1 VNPPEL
7 LEPANRE
14 EARLLD
20 QLDESRLPK
29 HIAIIMDGNGRWA
42 ERRHFPR
49 VAGHRAGV
57 DSARAVIETCSRLGL
72 PALTLYA
79 FLGAPI
85 SFPKVFAPTSSGA
98 WSSPPRTPACALPL
112 H

>member
-1 VNPPEL
+1 MKKCARRARRSVSRKPNVNPPDL
-7 LEPANRE
+7 LQPANRE

-20 QLDESRLPK
+20 LLDVQRLPK

-49 VAGHRAGV
+49 VAGHRAGS
-57 DSARAVIETCSRLGL
+57 DSARTVIETCTRLNI

-79 FLGAPI
+79 VFGFRELAPAK
-85 SFPKVFAPTSSGA
+85 SWKPTS
-98 WSSPPRTPACALPL
+98 
-112 H
+112 